1 MMRHL
6 RLAAVA
12 VLLLTLSG
20 CQALFGSGPL
30 DFGGGDSSE
39 LCSSVKKGEQ
49 LVIGDVI
56 TAPKSESVTIT
67 DVAFTGAKGVVLVRS
82 LLLDIIGRH
91 SIGSSLYPP
100 LDWPAWG
107 ERVKAE
113 GATLSP
119 GEQKNLVVVIER
131 GSQEAGHADAIEV
144 TYSSVGGQFRK
155 AGSTKYVFMDSCPD

>member
-1 MMRHL
+1 MRNL
-6 RLAAVA
+6 RPAAVV

-20 CQALFGSGPL
+20 CRTQFVSGPL
-30 DFGGGDSSE
+30 NFGGGGSSE

-56 TAPKSESVTIT
+56 AAPKSESVTIK
-67 DVAFTGAKGVVLVRS
+67 DVAFTGAKGVVLVS
-82 LLLDIIGRH
+82 SFLLDIIGRH

-100 LDWPAWG
+100 LDWPAWD